1 TLHLCTRRQPQKPQ
15 NTQSFWA
22 VGIRASGFG
31 IRGSRCIRGPRRTK
45 ATQSSQNPQ
54 NSLADRNQLELWTF
68 SGGFPNHRRL
78 ASSVNQSDLQAPTP
92 VPGSKRIV
100 GMDSEDDNIS
110 RPTLDPDLVGTVV
123 GQHLQV
129 GLTFVKYGG
138 EVIEQKQLHG
148 TVERINDLEGIVIR
162 LPDGTLYKLPPDL
175 RGIKEAAPGV
185 HRLRSTGEEVVNPDY
200 VYTWKSRGRT
210 HDGGS
215 RSRQISARRPGKLSV
230 FVRESMK
237 IQARPDQ

>member
-1 TLHLCTRRQPQKPQ
+1 
-15 NTQSFWA
+15 
-22 VGIRASGFG
+22 
-31 IRGSRCIRGPRRTK
+31 
-45 ATQSSQNPQ
+45 
-54 NSLADRNQLELWTF
+54 
-68 SGGFPNHRRL
+68 
-78 ASSVNQSDLQAPTP
+78 
-92 VPGSKRIV
+92 
-100 GMDSEDDNIS
+100 MDSEDDNIS

-123 GQHLQV
+123 GKHLLV

-200 VYTWKSRGRT
+200 VYTWT
-210 HDGGS
+210 
-215 RSRQISARRPGKLSV
+215 IT
-230 FVRESMK
+230 
-237 IQARPDQ
+237 RPDA